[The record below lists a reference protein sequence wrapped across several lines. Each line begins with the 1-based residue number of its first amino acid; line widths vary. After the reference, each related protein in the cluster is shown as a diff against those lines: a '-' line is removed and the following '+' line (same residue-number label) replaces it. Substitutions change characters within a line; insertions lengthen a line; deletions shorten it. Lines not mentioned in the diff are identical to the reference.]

1 MYEAYF
7 GLSRKPFQLTPDPEV
22 FFASTGH
29 QKALSYLQ
37 YGLSQGEGF
46 IVITGNVGTG
56 KTTIANHLISQ
67 LEEENIVAR
76 QLVTPNLSPDDLIVA
91 ITKLFRLHP
100 QGDTKAAH
108 IAELT
113 DYMRRLN
120 ALGRRMLLIIDEAQ
134 NLPVESIE
142 ELRMLSNIQVDGKS
156 IIQSFL
162 LGQTEL
168 EGVLSAPVMEQ
179 FRQRVIASASLTPL
193 SEEELYNYIN
203 YRMQKAGWQ
212 DEPLFTKDSVAAIHK
227 FTTGIPRKINTFLD
241 RVLLFSF
248 MEEKRSIDV
257 EVINDVIQEVSS
269 ELNHQMDGDG
279 LSSRTG
285 GMPRSTPASR
295 NFVDRDLMAGS
306 AAQDAEM
313 AEIDSAIMGSGLGGA
328 LDTTKIETLLES
340 LLAMNRRS
348 VILQSQIL
356 KELRFQNES
365 LRENQSVAAQ
375 TTDNLG
381 SSSATQSGSP
391 SGTQPEAPTET
402 QTENELAS
410 NATGQ
415 TTSNLASNG

>member
-1 MYEAYF
+1 MYESYF

-67 LEEENIVAR
+67 LEEDNIVAR
-76 QLVTPNLSPDDLIVA
+76 QLVTPNLSPDDLI
-91 ITKLFRLHP
+91 ISISKLFRLHP
-100 QGDTKAAH
+100 NGDTKAAH

-120 ALGRRMLLIIDEAQ
+120 TLGRRMLLIIDEAQ

-179 FRQRVIASASLTPL
+179 FRQRVIASASLTAL

-212 DEPLFTKDSVAAIHK
+212 EEPLFSRDSVAAVHQ
-227 FTTGIPRKINTFLD
+227 FTDGIPRKINTFLD
-241 RVLLFSF
+241 RVLLFAY

-257 EVINDVIQEVSS
+257 DVVNEVIKEVSS

-279 LSSRTG
+279 ASSRTG
-285 GMPRSTPASR
+285 GMPSSTPASR
-295 NFVDRDLMAGS
+295 NYIDRELTRKAGS
-306 AAQDAEM
+306 LANDPEM
-313 AEIDSAIMGSGLGGA
+313 AEIDNALLGSDMNTA
-328 LDTTKIETLLES
+328 KIETLLES
-340 LLAMNRRS
+340 ILVMNRRS
-348 VILQSQIL
+348 VLLQSQIL
-356 KELRFQNES
+356 KELKIQNVKVS
-365 LRENQSVAAQ
+365 NSENNLEKSADGSV
-375 TTDNLG
+375 
-381 SSSATQSGSP
+381 SK
-391 SGTQPEAPTET
+391 E
-402 QTENELAS
+402 
-410 NATGQ
+410 
-415 TTSNLASNG
+415 